1 MTIDKNTV
9 KLAFNKFLEPIR
21 KTVFE
26 TLNQGALSDI
36 GVEVTDVSELSDSL
50 KIATEGRPLYFNEY
64 LKEDKKFEYLLSFSN
79 LLIKKIADIYIGGN
93 GDIDPEESL
102 TELETNAL
110 ISIIKQLDNG
120 ITEKYNSIAS
130 TPIDILDNRIIIKKE
145 DKNYEEIIDKC
156 KNLDYII
163 TIKVRLKSEEQMLV
177 KWLVSKATLEGIIPN
192 LHVENKILRSTTSE
206 PNSKLDISTI
216 QDIDLDFQVE
226 LGTCQLPIKIALGLT
241 KGSLIPLDN
250 NVGECMK
257 IFVNGVE
264 IGEGESVLVGDNF
277 GIRIKKLY
285 SKKIS
290 EVLGNDL

>member
-21 KTVFE
+21 KTAFE

-36 GVEVTDVSELSDSL
+36 GIEVTDVSELSESL

-79 LLIKKIADIYIGGN
+79 LFIKKISDIYIGGN
-93 GDIDPEESL
+93 GDVDPEEPL
-102 TELETNAL
+102 TELETNAV
-110 ISIIKQLDNG
+110 ISIIKQLDTN
-120 ITEKYNSIAS
+120 IPEKYNSIAS
-130 TPIDILDNRIIIKKE
+130 IPIEILDNRIIVKKE
-145 DKNYEEIIDKC
+145 DPNYEEIIEKC
-156 KNLDYII
+156 KDLDYLI
-163 TIKVRLKSEEQMLV
+163 TIKVKLKSEDQMLV
-177 KWLVSKATLEGIIPN
+177 KWFVSKATLDGMLPN
-192 LHVENKILRSTTSE
+192 LHVENKILKSTSSE
-206 PNSKLDISTI
+206 PSSKLDISTI
-216 QDIDLDFQVE
+216 EDIDLDFQVE

-250 NVGECMK
+250 NVGESMK

-285 SKKIS
+285 TKKIS